1 MLEPEPSKLA
11 ELRAKTDQ
19 QLITLINHQVDSGLR
34 WAYQLSEM
42 DSGEERLA
50 ECVAAQAQRAYEEA
64 AWLMHAVRDPGLRVR
79 LAELRRK
86 LDEIDREHSLEACGA
101 GR

>member
-19 QLITLINHQVDSGLR
+19 QLIMLINHQVDSGLR
-34 WAYQLSEM
+34 WAYQLAEM
-42 DSGEERLA
+42 ESRNGRLGEYI
-50 ECVAAQAQRAYEEA
+50 AAQAQHAYDEA
-64 AWLMHAVRDPGLRVR
+64 AWLMHAVRDSGLRVR
-79 LAELRRK
+79 LAELRQK
-86 LDEIDREHSLEACGA
+86 LDEIDREHSLEACEA